1 MAVLPTAD
9 NALAASRTLP
19 PPTPFGASSRLT
31 VSVVIPAKN
40 EAANLPWLLQR
51 IPDSVDEVILVDGL
65 SADQTV
71 AVGLMVRSDL
81 VVVHEAR
88 PGKGVAVRS
97 GFDVAKGDLIVML
110 DADCSMDPAEI
121 PRFVELLEQGYDM
134 VKGSRFLAGG
144 GTDDMTLLRKA
155 GNWGLLRLA
164 NLLYRTGYSDL
175 CYGFVGFRRELLDRV
190 PLNASGF
197 EVEMQLIARAS
208 RAGARVGEVPSY
220 EARRLHGNSSL
231 RTFPD
236 GWRVLRT
243 LLSELRFTG
252 RGAPTTARSGDPHS
266 SR

>member
-9 NALAASRTLP
+9 GTLAAPRILSP
-19 PPTPFGASSRLT
+19 ESPSAASPRPT
-31 VSVVIPAKN
+31 VSIVIPAKN

-51 IPDSVDEVILVDGL
+51 MPASVDEVILVDGL

-88 PGKGVAVRS
+88 PGKGIAVRS
-97 GFDVAKGDLIVML
+97 GFEAAKGDFIVML

-121 PRFVELLEQGYDM
+121 PRYVELLEQGYDM
-134 VKGSRFLAGG
+134 VKGSRFMAGG

-155 GNWGLLRLA
+155 GNYGLLTLA
-164 NLLYRTGYSDL
+164 NLLYRTSYSDL
-175 CYGFVGFRRELLDRV
+175 CYGFVGFRRSLLEFV
-190 PLNASGF
+190 PLDADGF
-197 EVEMQLIARAS
+197 EVEMQFIARAS
-208 RAGARVGEVPSY
+208 RAGAKVGEVPSY
-220 EARRLHGNSSL
+220 EARRLHGQSSL

-243 LLSELRFTG
+243 LLRELRFSR
-252 RGAPTTARSGDPHS
+252 RGAPAAERSAGSHPS
-266 SR
+266 A